1 MIPLVAYEGELELT
15 RARVLAVAEEEGF
28 TYGRD
33 FGVGTMIELPR
44 ACFIADRI
52 ARHADFFSFGTNDL
66 TQTAIGFSRD
76 DVEGRIIPRYVAE
89 RILDIS
95 PFASIDEAGVGEL
108 VQTAVRRGRRGRANI
123 ELGICGEHGGDPDS
137 IRFFH
142 RAGLDYVSCS
152 PFRLPIARVAAAQTA
167 ISAPRPAPGG
177 PRASSRRE
185 KRNGLA
191 SRAGERVKLFVL
203 LQRGVRR
210 RASWGVGAAVGGADS
225 PTDISSAST
234 RSVGARMNTSH
245 IMSGCCWL
253 PLMKPITRRP
263 VACSITASNRSR
275 MTSWNSIR

>member
-137 IRFFH
+137 IASSTA
-142 RAGLDYVSCS
+142 RASITSAARPSASRSREWPPPRRRSALLDQ
-152 PFRLPIARVAAAQTA
+152 PQA
-167 ISAPRPAPGG
+167 APG
-177 PRASSRRE
+177 RRHD
-185 KRNGLA
+185 A
-191 SRAGERVKLFVL
+191 
-203 LQRGVRR
+203 
-210 RASWGVGAAVGGADS
+210 
-225 PTDISSAST
+225 
-234 RSVGARMNTSH
+234 RSETG
-245 IMSGCCWL
+245 
-253 PLMKPITRRP
+253 
-263 VACSITASNRSR
+263 
-275 MTSWNSIR
+275 